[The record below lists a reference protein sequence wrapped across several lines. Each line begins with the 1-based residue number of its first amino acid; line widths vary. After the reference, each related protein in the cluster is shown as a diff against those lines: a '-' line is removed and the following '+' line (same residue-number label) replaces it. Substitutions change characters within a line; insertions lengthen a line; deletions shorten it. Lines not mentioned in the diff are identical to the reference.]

1 MQRILKYYGVPLL
14 AVGLV
19 TAVMAPFAEHL
30 NLTTVSLSLLLVI
43 LFIATAVGSRP
54 AFLASV
60 LSVLCFNFFFLP
72 PYHTFTISESRNW
85 VAFGAFLLTALT
97 AGQLSGYARRRAA
110 ESEER
115 RQEIERLY
123 TELQEAF
130 EQASQAEAL
139 RQSEQLKSAL
149 LEAVTHDIRTPL
161 TSIKASVTTLL
172 EDVRSSGPASNDN
185 SFALDTEGREEFL
198 EIIDEET
205 DRLNKFVGEMV
216 ELARIE
222 AGKLNLRRIWT
233 EVPEVISNAIERAEA
248 RLDGYKVA
256 MEIENELPAIRVDA
270 PSIAE
275 VVYVLLDNAAKYSP
289 PGSTLRV
296 TARRGRGE
304 TVEIAVEDEGKGIEP
319 ESREKVFE
327 KFHRATE
334 AGSDHY
340 PGGLGMGLAIARGI
354 IESQGGKIWVE
365 DGTDGFTTRFVFSVP
380 IGDDET
386 AESE

>member
-1 MQRILKYYGVPLL
+1 MRRFLKYYGIPLL

-19 TAVMAPFAEHL
+19 TAVMAPFAERL
-30 NLTTVSLSLLLVI
+30 NVTTAALALLLVI

-60 LSVLCFNFFFLP
+60 VAVLCLNFFFLP
-72 PYHTFTISESRNW
+72 PYHTFTIADSHNW
-85 VAFGAFLLTALT
+85 AAFVAFLITALT

-130 EQASQAEAL
+130 DQASQAEAL

-149 LEAVTHDIRTPL
+149 LDAVTHDIRTPL

-172 EDVRSSGPASNDN
+172 EDVKRGGSSDEDAL
-185 SFALDTEGREEFL
+185 ALDNEGRVEFL

-222 AGKLNLRRIWT
+222 AGKLDLRKIWT
-233 EVPEVISNAIERAEA
+233 EVPEVISNALERAES
-248 RLDGYKVA
+248 RLSGHKVTR
-256 MEIENELPAIRVDA
+256 EIESELPAVRVDA
-270 PSIAE
+270 SSIAE

-289 PGSTLRV
+289 VGSALRV
-296 TARRGRGE
+296 SAGRGPGE
-304 TVEIAVEDEGKGIEP
+304 TVQIAVEDEGKGIALEM
-319 ESREKVFE
+319 REKVFE
-327 KFHRATE
+327 KFHRASE
-334 AGSDHY
+334 GSSDHY

-354 IESQGGKIWVE
+354 IESQDGRIWIE
-365 DGTDGFTTRFVFSVP
+365 DGTGEFTTKFVFSVP
-380 IGDDET
+380 IGDDEISD
-386 AESE
+386 SE

>member
-1 MQRILKYYGVPLL
+1 MRRFLQYYGIPLL

-19 TAVMAPFAEHL
+19 TGVMAPFAERL
-30 NLTTVSLSLLLVI
+30 NVTTAALALLLVI

-60 LSVLCFNFFFLP
+60 VAVLCLNFFFLP
-72 PYHTFTISESRNW
+72 PYHTLTIADSHNW
-85 VAFGAFLLTALT
+85 AAFVAFLITALT

-130 EQASQAEAL
+130 DQASQAEAL

-149 LEAVTHDIRTPL
+149 LDAVTHDIRTPL

-172 EDVRSSGPASNDN
+172 EDVKRGGSSDEDAL
-185 SFALDTEGREEFL
+185 ALDNEGRVEFL

-222 AGKLNLRRIWT
+222 AGKLDLRKIWT
-233 EVPEVISNAIERAEA
+233 EVPEVISNALERAES
-248 RLDGYKVA
+248 RLSGHKVTS
-256 MEIENELPAIRVDA
+256 EIESELPAVRVDA
-270 PSIAE
+270 SSIAE

-289 PGSTLRV
+289 VGSALRV
-296 TARRGRGE
+296 SARRGSGE
-304 TVEIAVEDEGKGIEP
+304 TVEIAVEDEGKGIALEM
-319 ESREKVFE
+319 RKKVFE
-327 KFHRATE
+327 KFHRASE
-334 AGSDHY
+334 GSSDHY

-354 IESQGGKIWVE
+354 IESQDGRIWIE
-365 DGTDGFTTRFVFSVP
+365 DGTGEFTTKFVFSVP
-380 IGDDET
+380 IGDDEISD
-386 AESE
+386 SE